1 MDLIHLKDLC
11 KTYPFLFISSSAIGA
26 LETQNNQSAQST
38 GFILKVLPCLISGSR
53 MKPSQVI
60 DGRELENFQCK
71 ANWEGIL
78 SRTWIQTEETQWAMI
93 FDTQVEFVS
102 NDL

>member
-1 MDLIHLKDLC
+1 
-11 KTYPFLFISSSAIGA
+11 
-26 LETQNNQSAQST
+26 
-38 GFILKVLPCLISGSR
+38 